1 MDFAFPELAYF
12 IAVAFGSALLHSVGG
27 FAGGL
32 MMAIGLAPVLG
43 IKETV
48 PVVATAMVISH
59 ASRAW
64 LFRKSVDWGIFKL
77 LFFFGL
83 PFIILGVMFYVE
95 LSEKAVAL
103 FLGVFLFITMPLRRY
118 LAGKSIIIPRKAIA
132 VVAVPYGFLSG
143 ASFGVG
149 MILAPFLLGA
159 GIAGETLLATVAVA
173 GIVLNVTK
181 TVTFGLSPLL
191 TAELALLGVMLG
203 LATFPG
209 HAAGRW
215 IVRQTSIRVHTL
227 FLEAFVLLGATYMV
241 WKGLFG

>member
-1 MDFAFPELAYF
+1 M
-12 IAVAFGSALLHSVGG
+12 
-27 FAGGL
+27 
-32 MMAIGLAPVLG
+32 
-43 IKETV
+43 
-48 PVVATAMVISH
+48 
-59 ASRAW
+59 
-64 LFRKSVDWGIFKL
+64 
-77 LFFFGL
+77 
-83 PFIILGVMFYVE
+83 
-95 LSEKAVAL
+95 
-103 FLGVFLFITMPLRRY
+103 FITMPLRRY
-118 LAGKSIIIPRKAIA
+118 LADKSITIPRKAIA
-132 VVAVPYGFLSG
+132 VVAIPYGFLSG

-215 IVRQTSIRVHTL
+215 IVRRTPIRVHTL